1 MQIMGKKVLVISSSP
16 RRGGNSDLLCDR
28 FMTGAQEAGHHVEK
42 IFLRDKHVD
51 YCFGCMVC
59 QKTGRCVRK
68 DDMEEILKKMIEAD
82 ILVFG
87 TPVYFY
93 GMSAQMKTL
102 IDRSTAR
109 YLEIRDKEAYIIAA
123 AAEDGETTM
132 DGTVIGFQCYFDCLD
147 NVTIAGHVFAKGV
160 TDVGD
165 VKNTDALETAYR
177 TGKNI

>member
-1 MQIMGKKVLVISSSP
+1 MGKKVLVISSSP

-102 IDRSTAR
+102 IDRCCGPYT
-109 YLEIRDKEAYIIAA
+109 EMKNKEFYFIAT
-123 AAEDGETTM
+123 AAEEDNGIM
-132 DGTVIGFQCYFDCLD
+132 DRIVANFMGFLDCLE
-147 NVTIAGHVFAKGV
+147 NPTVKGTLFCGGVWHVGEIEGNP
-160 TDVGD
+160 T
-165 VKNTDALETAYR
+165 LRQAYEQ
-177 TGKNI
+177 GKRV